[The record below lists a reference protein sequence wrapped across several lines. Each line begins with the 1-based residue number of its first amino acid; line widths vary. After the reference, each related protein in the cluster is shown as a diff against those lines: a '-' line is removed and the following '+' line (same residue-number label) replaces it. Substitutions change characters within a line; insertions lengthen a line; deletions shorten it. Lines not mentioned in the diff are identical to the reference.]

1 MLRPVLARGREAR
14 AWRVTGEKRRCPR
27 EDSNLR
33 LRLRRAALYPLSY
46 GGLMCSVR
54 HRGNLAN
61 CRVSL
66 PHGQYVTSMPRVL
79 VVDDTASIR
88 MLIRANLEIAGFEV
102 DEAVDGQDCLDQ
114 LAAAPS
120 MPDAI
125 TIDVMMPRMDG
136 FTAVSAIRAEP
147 RTADVAVVMVTTQN
161 HPADI
166 ARATEVGVDHFLV
179 KPFDPEE
186 LIAELERAIA
196 ARSDSANP

>member
-1 MLRPVLARGREAR
+1 
-14 AWRVTGEKRRCPR
+14 
-27 EDSNLR
+27 
-33 LRLRRAALYPLSY
+33 
-46 GGLMCSVR
+46 MCSVR